1 MKANMRSRN
10 LAVNSYLG
18 ALAVTVVGSLA
29 TLYIVHVAIDVP
41 FSSFATPQAYA
52 IDSSL

>member
-10 LAVNSYLG
+10 LALNSYIG
-18 ALAVTVVGSLA
+18 ILAVTIVGSFA

-41 FSSFATPQAYA
+41 FSAFASPAAYD
-52 IDSSL
+52 IGSSL